1 MARPLGLIPAVGAR
15 LGSCLGPELPFGA
28 VAGRTAQLKRGRAG
42 VIAEEVITEEVI
54 TAVGDWPSFAAET
67 GVPAGRWSQ
76 IQASQRVNLLQ
87 RQHSS
92 APAMTRQIRR
102 KIAKNGL
109 ISPLVSG

>member
-1 MARPLGLIPAVGAR
+1 MGAR

-28 VAGRTAQLKRGRAG
+28 VAGRTAQLKRGRAEA
-42 VIAEEVITEEVI
+42 IAEEVI
-54 TAVGDWPSFAAET
+54 TAVGDRPSFAAET
-67 GVPAGRWSQ
+67 GVPEGRWSQ